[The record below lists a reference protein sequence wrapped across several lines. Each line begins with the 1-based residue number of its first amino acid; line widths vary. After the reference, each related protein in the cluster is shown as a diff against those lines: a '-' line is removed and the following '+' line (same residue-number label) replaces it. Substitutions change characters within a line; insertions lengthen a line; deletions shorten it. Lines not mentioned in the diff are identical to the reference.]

1 MLGNGLTQLSYGQAM
16 KKSLLLAPLCAIT
29 LLTSCMIPTDRTV
42 IRVSTVP
49 EGAMLVNSDGQLLG
63 QEPLNI
69 EWMPESIT
77 AVAPNVW
84 QTTPI
89 TAIWPSG
96 SKTTTSFTYSGEML
110 QYGITGVIRRN
121 MNDPNLQAD
130 MQNANQVLQLRQQ
143 QQVIDAIETET
154 MMRSMQPR
162 PIHRPP
168 PPRHHPR
175 H

>member
-1 MLGNGLTQLSYGQAM
+1 M
-16 KKSLLLAPLCAIT
+16 KKSLFLAPLCAIT

-42 IRVSTVP
+42 ICVSTVP
-49 EGAMLVNSDGQLLG
+49 EGAMLVNSDGKLLG
-63 QEPLNI
+63 QEPINI
-69 EWMPESIT
+69 EWMPQSIT

-84 QTTPI
+84 QTTAI

-96 SKTTTSFTYSGEML
+96 SKTTTNFTYSGEML

-121 MNDPNLQAD
+121 MNDPNLQTD

-143 QQVIDAIETET
+143 QQVIDAIETEA

-168 PPRHHPR
+168 PPRHHHR
-175 H
+175 R